1 MNRYTVALSGLAD
14 ADVDAVRSALE
25 RAELADW
32 NLGEAP
38 DADVVIVDVDSVWG
52 HMDWLKATASGRPTI
67 AYSDQPPAD
76 PAEASLAKPLQPES
90 LAHVLSG
97 LSQGL
102 PGQDPASAR
111 PAETTE
117 LPAATPAAEPARTV
131 TVVGTDT
138 DSEAG
143 ADSAASAATEPEPAP
158 QPVVDETPE
167 PEPAPDTVG
176 AWLLAGLAHQPFAL
190 GSASGERLLVDP
202 EKQVY
207 HGPAVLKPLIPLLQR
222 SPDAIES
229 PSMGELATLTG
240 AEQPLSRLLWLA
252 ALIQSPGRVAGDA
265 DAATEFRL
273 DRWPQIER
281 EFPRHFRIA
290 TAMMKQPGSLGELA
304 SSANTPEADVA
315 DFINAYT
322 AIGFVSSNQA
332 DDVQDDERRGRPL
345 LRNPFA
351 RNASR

>member
-14 ADVDAVRSALE
+14 ADIDAVRSALQ
-25 RAELADW
+25 RTDLAEW
-32 NLGEAP
+32 HLGETA
-38 DADVVIVDVDSVWG
+38 DADVLIVDVDSVWG
-52 HMDWLKATASGRPTI
+52 HMDWLKSTASGHPTV
-67 AYSDQPPAD
+67 AYSNQPPAD
-76 PAEASLAKPLQPES
+76 PAETTLSKPLQPET
-90 LAHVLSG
+90 LAQL
-97 LSQGL
+97 LAEFATRL
-102 PGQDPASAR
+102 PERA
-111 PAETTE
+111 
-117 LPAATPAAEPARTV
+117 PAAEKPPAPTPV
-131 TVVGTDT
+131 SEPVSAGTPVADADT
-138 DSEAG
+138 DVAAPVAAE
-143 ADSAASAATEPEPAP
+143 SAPEPAP
-158 QPVVDETPE
+158 APE
-167 PEPAPDTVG
+167 PVADAAPEPVPDTVG
-176 AWLLAGLAHQPFAL
+176 AWLLAGLAREPFAL

-207 HGPAVLKPLIPLLQR
+207 HGPALLKPLVPLLQR
-222 SPDAIES
+222 SPDDVER
-229 PSMGELATLTG
+229 PQMGELATLAR

-252 ALIQSPGRVAGDA
+252 ALIGSPGKVAGDV

-315 DFINAYT
+315 DFINAYSAT
-322 AIGFVSSNQA
+322 GFVSRSHP
-332 DDVQDDERRGRPL
+332 DDAQEDERRGRPL